1 MYVKR
6 REIWTKCETDEE
18 IHKAMLGA
26 VDSGT
31 DLIFEIYENT
41 DCTGHGIEFNVKN
54 PAYAKAFVD
63 IDRFS
68 YQLIEHI
75 ESRKSYDK
83 EDWLIIAVTDHGGKG
98 TGHGGQSVYER
109 TVSLRQTR
117 ILSEKR

>member
-6 REIWTKCETDEE
+6 REIWTKCETD
-18 IHKAMLGA
+18 
-26 VDSGT
+26 
-31 DLIFEIYENT
+31 LIFGIYENT

-117 ILSEKR
+117 ILSEKKVKSRIRRQEREI